1 MVLLRP
7 TDSAKRG
14 FVSQPSRT
22 GRGLVTGTVIF
33 SLDCEGKWGVADH
46 LTREH
51 HALLDDAN
59 LRATYRKVCDVFARF
74 GVPATFASVALF
86 ATSDEEFAAL
96 PLEDIARELPYA
108 APALDDLRNGSGQ
121 GWRAP
126 WYRDMVGDLHE
137 LASHG
142 GTHTPFDDLTPEQA
156 HFELSLIPGLA
167 GQTFIF
173 PRNRVDHLSRLAEAG
188 VIAYREAPRRGSR
201 LASLAAEFNI
211 RERSQDPRDSTSGA
225 DEPEAIPAGYFINW
239 LSHLRRV
246 VPRAV
251 TRLRARSI
259 IEHAA
264 RTGGV
269 AHFWTHPENIATA
282 PATLDNLVAIV
293 EETVRL
299 RDRGEIVVQTQE
311 AFARSA

>member
-1 MVLLRP
+1 
-7 TDSAKRG
+7 
-14 FVSQPSRT
+14 
-22 GRGLVTGTVIF
+22 VTGTVIF

-51 HALLDDAN
+51 HALLNDAN
-59 LRATYRKVCDVFARF
+59 LRATYRRICDVFAGF
-74 GVPATFASVALF
+74 EVPATFASVALF
-86 ATSDEEFAAL
+86 AMSDEAFAAL
-96 PLEDIARELPYA
+96 PLEEIGRRLPYA
-108 APALDDLRNGSGQ
+108 APALDDLRGGTGQ

-126 WYRDMVGDLHE
+126 WYRETVGDLHE

-142 GTHTPFDDLTPEQA
+142 GTHTPFDDLTPDQA
-156 HFELSLIPGLA
+156 DFELSLIPDLA

-173 PRNRVDHLSRLAEAG
+173 PRNRVDHLARLAEAG

-211 RERSQDPRDSTSGA
+211 RERSQDPRGSTSGSTSGA

-239 LSHLRRV
+239 LSHLRRM

-259 IEHAA
+259 IEDAA

-282 PATLDNLVAIV
+282 PGTLDNLVAIV
-293 EETVRL
+293 EEAVRM
-299 RDRGEIVVQTQE
+299 RDRGEIVIQTQK
-311 AFARSA
+311 AFNQAV